1 MQVTLREAREPDLPL
16 ILPLYGHLG
25 MDDGRVLTVAEAR
38 PIFRRFQSYPDYK
51 LFAAEAAGE
60 ILGVFAMLIMDN
72 LGHRGA
78 PVALVEDVVVREDR
92 RRRGIGRDMMQ
103 FAMDRAREKGCY
115 KLALSSNKNREGAH
129 RFYES
134 LGFQKHGC
142 SFLVEL
148 NP

>member
-1 MQVTLREAREPDLPL
+1 MQVTLRAAMEADLPL

-25 MDDGRVLTVAEAR
+25 MDDGSILTLEQAR
-38 PIFRRFQSYPDYK
+38 PIFRRMQKYPDYH

-78 PVALVEDVVVREDR
+78 PAALVEDVVVREDR

-103 FAMDRAREKGCY
+103 FAMNRAREKGCY
-115 KLALSSNKNREGAH
+115 KLVLSSHKNREETH

>member
-1 MQVTLREAREPDLPL
+1 MQITLRTAREADLPL

-25 MDDGRVLTVAEAR
+25 MDDGSILTLEQAR
-38 PIFRRFQSYPDYK
+38 TILQRMQKYPDYQ

-78 PVALVEDVVVREDR
+78 PSALVEDVVVREDLR
-92 RRRGIGRDMMQ
+92 GRGIGRDMMQ
-103 FAMDRAREKGCY
+103 FAINRAREKGCY
-115 KLALSSNKNREGAH
+115 KLALSGHKNREEAH

-148 NP
+148 TP